1 MPIAYE
7 TPEYTC
13 SMLLERFMQK
23 NPAKWT
29 GFSWISLSRRLWGL
43 RDAAL
48 TSTLLTCQ
56 SGNKRKVQG
65 RILCLEIFM
74 SARKQSVTAHKYWTR
89 KTDTRYQFIKKKKN
103 RFKGAICKHWLFN
116 RCNSTVILFTPSKL
130 VITTLDLNVLF
141 FLYNLQSE
149 LINNNMLILHQ
160 QFFVSITTDA
170 PLCCASWIIPYLH
183 NFIPFRNNYITL
195 SNLSLWRCMHI
206 RWINSPSGLDII
218 MCRHVFKI

>member
-13 SMLLERFMQK
+13 SMLLVRFMLK

-89 KTDTRYQFIKKKKN
+89 KTDTRYLFIKKIYI
-103 RFKGAICKHWLFN
+103 FKGAICKNWLFHW
-116 RCNSTVILFTPSKL
+116 CNSTVILFKPPTL
-130 VITTLDLNVLF
+130 MITTLDLNVFVF
-141 FLYNLQSE
+141 F
-149 LINNNMLILHQ
+149 
-160 QFFVSITTDA
+160 
-170 PLCCASWIIPYLH
+170 
-183 NFIPFRNNYITL
+183 FIPC
-195 SNLSLWRCMHI
+195 SLNWSTTIC
-206 RWINSPSGLDII
+206 
-218 MCRHVFKI
+218 